1 LIIKVEN
8 SERNLPPPPFFSI
21 PLDLQK
27 TLKLLG
33 ASESE
38 DKKPVNKKSRIGTHP
53 SKVQGK

>member
-8 SERNLPPPPFFSI
+8 SEPTPWPL

-27 TLKLLG
+27 NTETFG
-33 ASESE
+33 SSDSE
-38 DKKPVNKKSRIGTHP
+38 DKKPVNKKSKSRMGTHP

>member
-1 LIIKVEN
+1 LKIQN
-8 SERNLPPPPFFSI
+8 ATTPHPLPLFSTTF

-38 DKKPVNKKSRIGTHP
+38 DKKPVNKKSRIRTHP